1 VSRTDLRVL
10 TYNVLSPEHGDWPR
24 RRELIQDGIAGL
36 DPDVVLL
43 QEDTG
48 DVLGEPWHKAAHSH
62 PSADGVGAALYSRW
76 PIRDRPRS

>member
-1 VSRTDLRVL
+1 MSRTDLRVL

-24 RRELIQDGIAGL
+24 RRSLIQAGIAGL

-48 DVLGEPWHKAAHSH
+48 DVLK
-62 PSADGVGAALYSRW
+62 DYSRHGRNGKILGAKW
-76 PIRDRPRS
+76 VSVERK